1 MDASDVVSSS
11 SVSVVV
17 ALVVVFSSSDVVV
30 VEGESVVEV
39 LAIAC
44 DLTMPSEATAA
55 SIKADLSV
63 RMMCLLGI
71 TLPEGLTS
79 ASMSEESWRVSAA
92 ARFRMQKS
100 TQHLID
106 MNVWNVADNRSVHV
120 MSDTS
125 HKPSAAAQ

>member
-55 SIKADLSV
+55 S
-63 RMMCLLGI
+63 C
-71 TLPEGLTS
+71 S
-79 ASMSEESWRVSAA
+79 AGKSAE
-92 ARFRMQKS
+92 
-100 TQHLID
+100 QHR
-106 MNVWNVADNRSVHV
+106 AGYH
-120 MSDTS
+120 
-125 HKPSAAAQ
+125 